1 MMRECYVD
9 SKALVKLMP
18 RTRHNLDK
26 ALLFHKNAR
35 TEAERFERII
45 REAQNIEHKVKR
57 IPALHRLWKDV
68 LLCLELVRDYR
79 LGRYTQIASWAIAA
93 VAFGL
98 LYLVNPVELIP
109 DVIPIVGY
117 LDDIVVFVLI
127 LRLVRIELRKYA
139 SWRKNRAEYEAVF
152 SGLLD
157 HE

>member
-1 MMRECYVD
+1 
-9 SKALVKLMP
+9 
-18 RTRHNLDK
+18 
-26 ALLFHKNAR
+26 
-35 TEAERFERII
+35 
-45 REAQNIEHKVKR
+45 
-57 IPALHRLWKDV
+57 
-68 LLCLELVRDYR
+68 
-79 LGRYTQIASWAIAA
+79 
-93 VAFGL
+93 
-98 LYLVNPVELIP
+98 LIP